1 MGEHASQFKEQTA
14 WAIYIALNFALLI
27 LSSNPSISRTRMSL
41 PTALVGFA
49 ISLSMPYLSH
59 LEHTRS
65 LRPSTIICLFMSMT
79 LVLDIFRLRTFCLLP
94 DNRLVTC
101 LFASVYMSKTAI
113 LIVESI
119 EKQQLLGP
127 GSQSLPPEA
136 TANVFNRY
144 LFWWTNGV
152 LWLGLKRALTADSLP
167 CIDDAIGAACVPK
180 MLTEALEKA
189 DPYRSNALIWA
200 FAFLDKWEL
209 ISGSLARLVC
219 TGLTFCQ
226 PVLILQLLES
236 VDGSDRTHA
245 TTRSA
250 VLLAAYVVVYVG
262 LAISFAAYEHRMCRF
277 AITSRKKF
285 AAVVLNRTM
294 NCRQDSSD
302 DLKSVCEIHRDIE
315 RTCNAFQHIHDLPF
329 TFMEALVAVWLLAR
343 LLGLASIA
351 SVVVNV
357 ACLIA
362 GSTLAIVSD
371 RARDRWLKAT
381 ELRLDMTSKIL
392 TVMKAIK
399 ITGLGKHMLADLREA
414 RLDESKASFPF
425 RVYTVLLLTC
435 SYVST
440 ALTPVLGLG
449 FYVILARVH
458 DSGTLTSST
467 AFPALTLYFFLD
479 QRIVTLI
486 DGSNEI
492 NAVTQSLQRLQRHTL
507 ISEHADSREIV
518 NASFTTFGEVT
529 SSSHQQI
536 DRTSYCAIAEGLT
549 AGWSLDTEAA
559 LKSATFGIRTGVLT
573 MIVGP
578 RCCGKSTMLKAL
590 LGEVPIISGR
600 ILTIFKNAAFCS
612 QVPWLGHGTIRQT
625 IVVGSAWDSDWY
637 STIVRA
643 CCLQA
648 DFDQLP
654 LGDQTLLGLSTKYL
668 SESQQKRVALARA
681 LYARESVHV
690 FDDPLQG
697 LDETIEREILD
708 QVFST
713 SGLLK
718 RAGQTVIMATNSG
731 LSTYTPI
738 KSTHLANNL
747 KAHHL
752 LYADSVI
759 YLNEN
764 GQTIQQDS
772 YEAPAIRHCQNSP
785 GMKPKDHQATNGVTS
800 ASLQRPT
807 VSPDVQWERGHKP
820 ETGDL
825 EACLLYIRS
834 VGMPVLLLLLVC
846 TISFVLSFILQQVW
860 LNWWTLSNKAR
871 PNQDIGFWLGIYGA
885 LGCFALFLTF
895 LVHWLFSVI
904 LAPRTAHRFCENLL
918 EALLRYAHCRLNS
931 REISS
936 SKQDD
941 HSTTP
946 GLTCPLERENAMNRW
961 DSLHTHKL
969 NQDLGLIDGALPET
983 FELTLYTILSVL
995 GESILIFIGS
1005 SFILATVVP
1014 VVLLYVFYIGK
1025 CYVRTARQ
1033 LRILDNQAKADLLSH
1048 HEDLV
1053 SGNMIIRAYG
1063 WLKHY
1068 QCQSTLALN
1077 ASQRVLYTL
1086 GCTQRWLS
1094 VTLDLTV
1101 AGIATLIVAVALLS
1115 TDGQGSRMLGVSLF
1129 NLVGFSGTLHVF
1141 IKQWNT
1147 LDANIGAVSRI
1158 WTYVRDTKADNLG
1171 VDAQTISPLWPS
1183 RGVIHISS
1191 VTASWVHSINPVL
1204 HDISLTICAG
1214 EKVALCGEAG
1224 SGKSSLLSA
1233 ILQVLDLNQGFI
1245 EIDGID
1251 SSRLSR
1257 EVLRSRLNTI
1267 PCDTV
1272 WLRGTW
1278 RRNTNPEGNASDETI
1293 VAALNAVGL
1302 WSIITSQGG
1311 LDACVEE
1318 NIFSVGQQ
1326 RLFRVARALC
1336 RPSNIILIDES
1347 PSSTDVETD
1356 AIVLD
1361 TIRTYFEGRTVLA
1374 VAYNVDNIL
1383 DFDKIA
1389 FMAHGRIIEFDTP
1402 KALLS
1407 REGGAF
1413 RSMFETIRRRP
1424 L

>member
-1 MGEHASQFKEQTA
+1 MT
-14 WAIYIALNFALLI
+14 
-27 LSSNPSISRTRMSL
+27 L

-49 ISLSMPYLSH
+49 ISLSMPCLSH

-152 LWLGLKRALTADSLP
+152 LLLGLKRALTADSLP
-167 CIDDAIGAACVPK
+167 CIDDAIGAAYVPK
-180 MLTEALEKA
+180 TLTEALEKA
-189 DPYRSNALIWA
+189 DRYRSNALIWA

-209 ISGSLARLVC
+209 ISGSLARLIC
-219 TGLTFCQ
+219 TGLTFIQ
-226 PVLILQLLES
+226 PMLIQQLLEL

-245 TTRSA
+245 KTRSA
-250 VLLAAYVVVYVG
+250 ALLAAYVVVYVG

-277 AITSRKKF
+277 AITSRQKF

-302 DLKSVCEIHRDIE
+302 DLKIACEIHRDIE

-351 SVVVNV
+351 SVVVIV
-357 ACLIA
+357 ACLIT
-362 GSTLAIVSD
+362 GSTLAFVSD

-381 ELRLDMTSKIL
+381 ELRLAMTSRIL

-399 ITGLGKHMLADLREA
+399 MTGLGKHMLTDLREA
-414 RLDESKASFPF
+414 RLEENKASFPV
-425 RVYTVLLLTC
+425 RVYTVFLLTC

-449 FYVILARVH
+449 LYVILARLH

-467 AFPALTLYFFLD
+467 AFPALTLYFLLD

-486 DGSNEI
+486 DGTDDI
-492 NAVTQSLQRLQRHTL
+492 KAVTQSLQRLQRHTL
-507 ISEHADSREIV
+507 ITEHADNREIV
-518 NASFTTFGEVT
+518 NASFTTFGELT
-529 SSSHQQI
+529 SSTHQQTH
-536 DRTSYCAIAEGLT
+536 RTSYCAIAEGLT

-559 LKSATFGIRTGVLT
+559 LKSATFGIRTGVFT

-578 RCCGKSTMLKAL
+578 RGCGKSTMLKAL
-590 LGEVPIISGR
+590 LGEMPIISGR
-600 ILTIFKNAAFCS
+600 VLTIFKNAAFCS
-612 QVPWLGHGTIRQT
+612 QVPWLGYGTVRQS

-637 STIVRA
+637 STVVRA

-654 LGDQTLLGLSTKYL
+654 LGDQTLLGLNTKCL

-731 LSTYTPI
+731 LSTYIPI
-738 KSTHLANNL
+738 KSTHVANNL

-759 YLNEN
+759 YLDEH

-772 YEAPAIRHCQNSP
+772 
-785 GMKPKDHQATNGVTS
+785 
-800 ASLQRPT
+800 
-807 VSPDVQWERGHKP
+807 
-820 ETGDL
+820 
-825 EACLLYIRS
+825 
-834 VGMPVLLLLLVC
+834 
-846 TISFVLSFILQQVW
+846 
-860 LNWWTLSNKAR
+860 
-871 PNQDIGFWLGIYGA
+871 
-885 LGCFALFLTF
+885 
-895 LVHWLFSVI
+895 
-904 LAPRTAHRFCENLL
+904 
-918 EALLRYAHCRLNS
+918 
-931 REISS
+931 
-936 SKQDD
+936 
-941 HSTTP
+941 
-946 GLTCPLERENAMNRW
+946 
-961 DSLHTHKL
+961 L

-1033 LRILDNQAKADLLSH
+1033 LRILDSKAKADLLSR

-1053 SGNMIIRAYG
+1053 SGSMTIRAYG
-1063 WLKHY
+1063 WLRHY
-1068 QCQSTLALN
+1068 RCQSTLALD

-1115 TDGQGSRMLGVSLF
+1115 TDGQGSKMLGVSLF

-1158 WTYVRDTKADNLG
+1158 WTYVRDTKTENSG

-1183 RGVIHISS
+1183 RGVIHVNS
-1191 VTASWVHSINPVL
+1191 VTASWV
-1204 HDISLTICAG
+1204 
-1214 EKVALCGEAG
+1214 
-1224 SGKSSLLSA
+1224 GKSSLLSA

-1278 RRNTNPEGNASDETI
+1278 RRNTNPEGNAPDETI

-1318 NIFSVGQQ
+1318 NILSVGQQ
-1326 RLFRVARALC
+1326 HLFRVARALC
-1336 RPSNIILIDES
+1336 HPSNIILIDES
-1347 PSSTDVETD
+1347 PSGTDIETD